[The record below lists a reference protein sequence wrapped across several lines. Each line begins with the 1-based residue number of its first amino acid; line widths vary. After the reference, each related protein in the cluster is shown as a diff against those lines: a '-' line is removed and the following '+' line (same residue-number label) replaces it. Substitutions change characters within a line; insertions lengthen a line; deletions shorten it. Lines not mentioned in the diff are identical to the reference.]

1 MAENPFGQGGPED
14 EEILIEGNPI
24 DTAEVDPQL
33 AEAIASGEI
42 TEMEDGSV
50 EVGEFVEETEM
61 PGEEI
66 PFDANLSE
74 YMEDQELGALSSNLI
89 AAVDSD
95 ISAREDWEKIYQR
108 GLELLGV
115 EEDDR
120 TEPFEGAAGVTH
132 PVLAES
138 VTQFQAQAYKELLPA
153 GGPVRV
159 QIVGEPNPETEKQ
172 SQRVQDFMNYQICYN
187 MEEYDPELDQL
198 LFYLPLS
205 GSAFKKV
212 YYDEMKERPVARF
225 VHSEDIIVP
234 YNSVDLSNA
243 IRLTHRLK
251 MTGNDARKFQVSG
264 VYRDVPVKPT
274 HVYSDL
280 EETIEK
286 VSGESATNTYEED
299 DLEIYEIHTYLDL
312 PGFEE

>member
-33 AEAIASGEI
+33 AEALASGEI

-138 VTQFQAQAYKELLPA
+138 Y
-153 GGPVRV
+153 
-159 QIVGEPNPETEKQ
+159 
-172 SQRVQDFMNYQICYN
+172 
-187 MEEYDPELDQL
+187 
-198 LFYLPLS
+198 
-205 GSAFKKV
+205 
-212 YYDEMKERPVARF
+212 
-225 VHSEDIIVP
+225 
-234 YNSVDLSNA
+234 
-243 IRLTHRLK
+243 
-251 MTGNDARKFQVSG
+251 
-264 VYRDVPVKPT
+264 
-274 HVYSDL
+274 
-280 EETIEK
+280 TIP
-286 VSGESATNTYEED
+286 STS
-299 DLEIYEIHTYLDL
+299 L
-312 PGFEE
+312 